1 MRENAI
7 YWWIR
12 GRRWLIWA
20 LVALTVSVFVV
31 ALAVV
36 GGNGCY
42 SGGGVV
48 AMVVVGDGGNG

>member
-1 MRENAI
+1 MLHI
-7 YWWIR
+7 QHYWWIR

-20 LVALTVSVFVV
+20 VVALTVSVIVV

-42 SGGGVV
+42 SGAVV